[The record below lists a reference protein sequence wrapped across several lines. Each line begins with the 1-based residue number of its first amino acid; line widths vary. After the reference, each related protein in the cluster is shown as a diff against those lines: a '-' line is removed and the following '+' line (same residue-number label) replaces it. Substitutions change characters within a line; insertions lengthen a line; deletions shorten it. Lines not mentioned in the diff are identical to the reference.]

1 MRVENRSTAPT
12 YGKWAPIRHPD
23 QGRRVMTDE
32 HETHDV
38 VVTRRFDAPQERVR
52 RAWSDA
58 DDVMLDKMATSLATG

>member
-38 VVTRRFDAPQERVR
+38 VVTRRFDAPQE
-52 RAWSDA
+52 
-58 DDVMLDKMATSLATG
+58 